1 MINKTIFFFIFHRI
15 SLLVSESRLHVA
27 TVQLRNEREQRQHR
41 LQRQQRQQ
49 RQHRRRDCFRTLEPY
64 PVLQSFFGNLL
75 SS

>member
-1 MINKTIFFFIFHRI
+1 MINITIFFFIFHRI

-41 LQRQQRQQ
+41 QQRQQRQQ
-49 RQHRRRDCFRTLEPY
+49 RRRDCFRTLEPY